1 MNLFVVGVGAL
12 AGDLRGERALSEVVV
27 DVPFGESPARARW
40 TGHGVMASMASHA
53 PEQVG
58 GVRYWAAGGGL
69 LAMFAGRPVAHPGG
83 DGPMFDGRSPLDP
96 RWFASAPAG
105 WASRMEGRFVTVGC
119 SGDTGAVDVVTD
131 PLGAYPVYE
140 VEDGDVRWV
149 SNSAE
154 LLRRLAP
161 LTDPIDRDVLAEV
174 LAGGWSLD
182 GHPLWTGVRRIPPGW
197 RAYRP
202 DEPPRDLPLL
212 GLDEIARWFGA
223 GLDGSRAAHTLTALT
238 RALGDWPGRPSVV
251 PVTGGRDSRVV
262 LAATRA
268 ASLDW
273 PGGTAGA
280 PDHPDAVI
288 GRALCDRLGRPFST
302 LDVPGWV
309 DRGAKPRRAARMVRA
324 LSGGTITLSDAA
336 GFPATH
342 AQHPL
347 PLWHTGQGGE
357 IARGYYGAA
366 RGDGAGA
373 LTARLHAEFCGRAPG
388 RREPLTSDATAGVRD
403 RLRAWVEEALD
414 AGVAAE
420 DVPDAFYLL
429 RRMGTWSAPAHGC
442 VEPIRD
448 ATSPLWSRALLPDLL
463 GAPVA
468 ERRRARFHREMVRA
482 LAPELRSIP
491 FQDGVRWDERPSGA
505 ARAAVG
511 ARRLRGRAQ
520 RELARRRAAAR
531 PAPGPEAHA
540 GAEPS
545 AGAATAE
552 APGEHPLARV
562 QRIAH
567 EALRDSPWHPAWDVL
582 DRRATEALLTTP
594 PDDLDEMRRRHVWRI
609 ASVALAD

>member
-12 AGDLRGERALSEVVV
+12 SGDLRGERALSEVLV
-27 DVPFGESPARARW
+27 DMPFGDSPARARW
-40 TGHGVMASMASHA
+40 TGHGIMASMASHA

-58 GVRYWAAGGGL
+58 GVRYWAATDGR
-69 LAMFAGRPVAHPGG
+69 LAMFAGRPVARPAGE
-83 DGPMFDGRSPLDP
+83 GPMFDGRSPLDP
-96 RWFASAPAG
+96 RWFASAPPG
-105 WASRMEGRFVTVGC
+105 WASRMEGRFVTIGC
-119 SGDTGAVDVVTD
+119 AGDSGAVDVVTD

-140 VEDGDVRWV
+140 VEHEAVRWI

-154 LLRRLAP
+154 VLRRLAP
-161 LTDPIDRDVLAEV
+161 EPDAIDRGVLAEV

-182 GHPLWTGVRRIPPGW
+182 GHAVWAGVRRIPAGW

-202 DEPPRDLPLL
+202 EERPRDLPLL
-212 GLDEIARWFGA
+212 GLEEIARWFGA
-223 GLDGSRAAHTLTALT
+223 GLDGPRAAHTLTALT
-238 RALGDWPGRPSVV
+238 RALGDWPGRPSIL

-268 ASLDW
+268 AALDW
-273 PGGTAGA
+273 PGGTAGP

-288 GRALCDRLGRPFST
+288 GRELCERIGRPFST
-302 LDVPGWV
+302 LTVPGFV
-309 DRGAKPRRAARMVRA
+309 DRTRAPHRAARMVRG
-324 LSGGTITLSDAA
+324 LSGGTITLADAA

-342 AQHPL
+342 APDPL

-366 RGDGAGA
+366 RGDGAGSLA
-373 LTARLHAEFCGRAPG
+373 GRLHAEFAGRAPG
-388 RREPLTSDATAGVRD
+388 RREPLTSEATAAVRD
-403 RLRAWVEEALD
+403 RLRDWVEDALD
-414 AGVAAE
+414 AGVSPE

-429 RRMGTWSAPAHGC
+429 RRMGTWSAPGHGC

-482 LAPELRSIP
+482 LAPELQSIP
-491 FQDGVRWDERPSGA
+491 FQDGVRWDGRTSGP

-520 RELARRRAAAR
+520 REIARRRAAGFAGTAAG
-531 PAPGPEAHA
+531 APGS
-540 GAEPS
+540 GS
-545 AGAATAE
+545 GAATAAAVVE
-552 APGEHPLARV
+552 DPFGRL
-562 QRIAH
+562 QRIVH
-567 EALRDSPWHPAWDVL
+567 DALRDSPWHSAWDVL

-594 PDDLDEMRRRHVWRI
+594 PDGLDEMRRNYVWRI
-609 ASVALAD
+609 ASVVLAD